1 MDKYNVTG
9 MSCSACSA
17 RVEKAVSKVDGVS
30 TCQVNLL
37 TNSMMVDGTASRDDI
52 ISAVEKAG
60 YGASPADGGA
70 QTKSTDKTS
79 GGGQS
84 ESDAA
89 LSKMKIRLVASVI
102 ILIPLMY
109 ISMGHMM
116 WNWPLPSF
124 FDGNHVAMG
133 LTQLLLTVIIMVIN
147 QRFFISGF
155 KGFIHRAPN
164 MDTLVSLCLL
174 YTSPSPRD

>member
-1 MDKYNVTG
+1 MCALDKYNVTG

-70 QTKSTDKTS
+70 QTKS
-79 GGGQS
+79 
-84 ESDAA
+84 SD
-89 LSKMKIRLVASVI
+89 
-102 ILIPLMY
+102 
-109 ISMGHMM
+109 
-116 WNWPLPSF
+116 
-124 FDGNHVAMG
+124 
-133 LTQLLLTVIIMVIN
+133 
-147 QRFFISGF
+147 
-155 KGFIHRAPN
+155 
-164 MDTLVSLCLL
+164 
-174 YTSPSPRD
+174 